1 VLLVWVWS
9 ETQLGIVLLQDSESQ
24 TVAVGMY
31 LFFSR
36 FVAKGIALGGSFR

>member
-1 VLLVWVWS
+1 MMPILAL
-9 ETQLGIVLLQDSESQ
+9 
-24 TVAVGMY
+24 Y